1 MPPASALPRTGWDP
15 ERHAR
20 RLVPLG
26 GLLAAGGLYAGG
38 LIGFAA
44 AAVGLVLL
52 LASAYSARDGLLLLG
67 PFARYEL
74 ARTARIGKR
83 QRWRV
88 IYTLAFAL
96 LLFLNLF
103 AFAPDAFGSRQVTAG
118 RFQHRLEAANTA
130 FFIWYAV
137 CLIGYVAVLAVTQ
150 FTSLVAEERA
160 GKRWEILLTTD
171 LRPREILFGKAAGR
185 VPQLLDPILASVP
198 VLTIATLFGG
208 VSPTL
213 VLLIAVAALALAV
226 GIAGVAAFY
235 SVFCPTV
242 ATAVT
247 NTVGLGV
254 LYAVFSGFAVGLA
267 TVPLG
272 FSAANQA
279 LAAFAAGNPI
289 AVVASEKRT
298 GPVGEPLEATLARST
313 RKFAAFHLG
322 VGLLFGF
329 VAGRRLRSAEPWG
342 PKKGVTLRR
351 EMGQRPVPPDR
362 AGESALRKRH
372 VSGTAKRPPVSDY
385 PIAWWELYGQYTPA
399 QTETVKWLLRPRTG
413 LRVVLGFSLVLAAFR
428 LVLLVADFIPINPIA
443 REILPLDH
451 VVSGVLLFAVFFL
464 TLAMILGPL
473 VRATRT
479 VARER
484 NGDTLEALRTLPLDP
499 REIIYQ
505 KWLGCVQS
513 AIPFGVVILG
523 LLVPAVLTGF
533 ASVLSL
539 LGWAVCVTVYVM
551 VAAAYG
557 LVFSVRA
564 KTPARATFAM
574 IIGSTVLFYTAVFVL
589 SSVASLYSGE
599 APARQGDRLAKGS
612 FLVAQFPPTAVGA
625 ILVWPMID
633 EKKWEAAL
641 HFIVGLGVSLSLFAL
656 LGSGSYRF
664 AVHLFSEDDAK
675 ARAGK

>member
-38 LIGFAA
+38 PAGFTA

-74 ARTARIGKR
+74 ARTARTGKR

-88 IYTLAFAL
+88 VYTLAFACM
-96 LLFLNLF
+96 LFLNLF
-103 AFAPDAFGSRQVTAG
+103 AFAPDALGSRQVTAG
-118 RFQHRLEAANTA
+118 RFQRHLETANTA

-272 FSAANQA
+272 FPAANQA

-289 AVVASEKRT
+289 AVVAVEQRT
-298 GPVGEPLEATLARST
+298 GPIGEPLEATLARST
-313 RKFAAFHLG
+313 RKFSAFHLG

-329 VAGRRLRSAEPWG
+329 VAGRRLRTAEPWG
-342 PKKGVTLRR
+342 AKKGVTLRR

-362 AGESALRKRH
+362 AGESVLRKRH
-372 VSGTAKRPPVSDY
+372 VSGTAKRPPVSDH

-399 QTETVKWLLRPRTG
+399 QTETARWLLRPRTFYRIP
-413 LRVVLGFSLVLAAFR
+413 LIVFLFLAAFR
-428 LVLLVADFIPINPIA
+428 CIPWYFRQMDALRTGI
-443 REILPLDH
+443 EKFDWT
-451 VVSGVLLFAVFFL
+451 VSSVLLFAVGFL
-464 TLAMILGPL
+464 SLAMILGPL

-484 NGDTLEALRTLPLDP
+484 VDDTLEALRTLPLDS
-499 REIIYQ
+499 RDVIYQ
-505 KWLGCVQS
+505 KWLGSVRS
-513 AIPFGVVILG
+513 AIPFGVVVLG
-523 LLVPAVLTGF
+523 LFIPGVVTGY

-539 LGWAVCVTVYVM
+539 IGWVVCVPIHVM
-551 VAAAYG
+551 VAAVYG
-557 LVFSVRA
+557 LLFSVRA

-574 IIGSTVLFYTAVFVL
+574 I
-589 SSVASLYSGE
+589 VATITLLY
-599 APARQGDRLAKGS
+599 AGS
-612 FLVAQFPPTAVGA
+612 FLLTALSNAYAAFMYATPHDRSQSYFLLAQFPPTAIGA
-625 ILVWPMID
+625 ILAGPMID
-633 EKKWEAAL
+633 IKSGATR
-641 HFIVGLGVSLSLFAL
+641 HFLAGLVVSMSLFTV
-656 LGSGSYRF
+656 LGYCSYRLALKMF
-664 AVHLFSEDDAK
+664 AADDAK
-675 ARAGK
+675 ARAGR